1 MISLNIDYFNFSP
14 ISASLG
20 GLLVG
25 LAVSLFFFATQR
37 NAGVS
42 GILSNLILT
51 KAGRLQNLFF
61 VLGLVFAP
69 LIYTTTRFEPVKYV
83 ITPSFSLIIL
93 GGLLVGFGT
102 RMGNGCTSGH
112 GVCGMSRFSI
122 RSIVATGIFLATGIL
137 TVTLMDWLGYA

>member
-25 LAVSLFFFATQR
+25 LAVSLFFFATER

-42 GILSNLILT
+42 GILSNLMLT

-61 VLGLVFAP
+61 VIIHYFD
-69 LIYTTTRFEPVKYV
+69 
-83 ITPSFSLIIL
+83 FSK
-93 GGLLVGFGT
+93 
-102 RMGNGCTSGH
+102 C
-112 GVCGMSRFSI
+112 
-122 RSIVATGIFLATGIL
+122 
-137 TVTLMDWLGYA
+137 